1 MDTSFSNRLFLLPL
15 FQGFSRLDFLDIV
28 EKTPFAFKTLSPG
41 ETLVRQDENC
51 DSLSMILRGDIETD
65 VLSLDGTYHFI
76 EKFTAPWIV
85 QPERIFGFDTRYSG
99 TVRAL
104 TEVQAVLLDKQS
116 VRLLLR
122 QYPVFQI
129 NFYNLISTT
138 AQNTIRQLWM
148 IRSSSLYE
156 RFKHFVQLRSS
167 SPVGMKTIRIR
178 MDDLAQELCTT
189 RLRVSRLLAEMSA
202 SGLLDYSRG
211 AIHIHAL
218 EKL

>member
-41 ETLVRQDENC
+41 EILVRQDENC
-51 DSLSMILRGDIETD
+51 DSLCMILRGDIETD
-65 VLSLDGTYHFI
+65 VTSLDGTYHFI
-76 EKFTAPWIV
+76 EKFTAPCVV
-85 QPERIFGFDTRYSG
+85 QPERVFGFDTRYSC

-104 TEVQAVLLDKQS
+104 TEAQTVLLDKQS
-116 VRLLLR
+116 VRLLLL

-138 AQNTIRQLWM
+138 AQNAIRQLWM

-156 RFKHFVQLRSS
+156 RFKHFVQLRSL